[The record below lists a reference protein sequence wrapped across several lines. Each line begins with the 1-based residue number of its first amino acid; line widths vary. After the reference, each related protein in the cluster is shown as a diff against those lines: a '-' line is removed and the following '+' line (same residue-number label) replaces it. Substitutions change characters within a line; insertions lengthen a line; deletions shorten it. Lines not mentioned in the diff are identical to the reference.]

1 LLATGKHSKAI
12 FAVPSAPAHPLD
24 TEHRQWFAPTS
35 EVRPFSDRSC
45 LAVVVGEPLATFDG
59 DKVEAYPLG
68 SVIVPGNTPQ
78 FHWANFGEYV
88 TQVTAIGPF
97 GLEYLN
103 PRDDPRE
110 QNRALAG

>member
-1 LLATGKHSKAI
+1 M
-12 FAVPSAPAHPLD
+12 PSSSANPRR
-24 TEHRQWFAPTS
+24 E
-35 EVRPFSDRSC
+35 
-45 LAVVVGEPLATFDG
+45 FDG

-68 SVIVPGNTPQ
+68 SVIVPGNTPH

-110 QNRALAG
+110 QKTQLTD